1 MNNHAF
7 DLHQQFIT
15 DLWERVN
22 KLAAASTPLEGF
34 IKVQPG
40 GEVPSKDHLTTLLDA
55 VFWTSFE
62 KEEGRSVSV
71 SLIFRQPASGS
82 DTFCFDRPLPLTSK
96 SLTKLGPALEN
107 PRAHISVWP
116 DEQGQLKIWGFRT
129 GSDDFITSDLWIQ
142 GLGPGCVLISY
153 GGRSLAALSGNSAVF
168 VDPGILMKAVL
179 PKITPLSPQSSPSPI
194 GILRYN
200 SLLYIAQAM
209 RTHGHGGTVLVVPEE
224 NGWQQ
229 SIRLPAPYT
238 GGASFL
244 DASVDM
250 LTSTSDQLASQK
262 SFFDFIKKRVLTKRQ
277 DKYTRTR
284 QKIKQQC
291 SRIARLTAVDGALVM
306 TADRYTYCFG
316 AKIQAINPIPSSF
329 TVQVLKPIEGYTRS
343 ALNMSDL
350 GGTRHQSAAQ
360 FAFDQPGAVAIVAS
374 QDGDVTFFTQESFSG
389 SVLAVQQA
397 ELALLHEGLS
407 GALWNIS
414 LFSKMESL

>member
-1 MNNHAF
+1 MHLI
-7 DLHQQFIT
+7 LHQQFIT

-22 KLAAASTPLEGF
+22 TVDRSVHPPAKDSIE
-34 IKVQPG
+34 VQPR
-40 GEVPSKDHLTTLLDA
+40 GEVPSRDHLAVLLDA

-71 SLIFRQPASGS
+71 SLIFRQPVSGA
-82 DTFCFDRPLPLTSK
+82 DTFCFDRPIPLTPK

-116 DEQGQLKIWGFRT
+116 DEQGQLQIWGFRT
-129 GSDDFITSDLWIQ
+129 GSDDFITSDLWVQ

-179 PKITPLSPQSSPSPI
+179 PKITPLSPQSNPSPI
-194 GILRYN
+194 WVVLRYN

-244 DASVDM
+244 DTA
-250 LTSTSDQLASQK
+250 LTVLTVYLGSAGDPESHFSTLS
-262 SFFDFIKKRVLTKRQ
+262 KKGVLTKRQ
-277 DKYTRTR
+277 DKYARIR
-284 QKIKQQC
+284 QKIGQQC

-306 TADRYTYCFG
+306 TPDRYTYCFG
-316 AKIQAINPIPSSF
+316 AKIQAINPDPLRPLPF
-329 TVQVLKPIEGYTRS
+329 RC
-343 ALNMSDL
+343 
-350 GGTRHQSAAQ
+350 
-360 FAFDQPGAVAIVAS
+360 
-374 QDGDVTFFTQESFSG
+374 
-389 SVLAVQQA
+389 
-397 ELALLHEGLS
+397 
-407 GALWNIS
+407 
-414 LFSKMESL
+414 